1 MGQTD
6 TRCVLNGGIIA
17 TASFEYSPPVS
28 SPLVDMVFVIDT
40 SGSMNDEWDSIC
52 GVIDR
57 DVVSKLKENN
67 IDLKYAIY
75 GLGETKECA
84 KGAVPKTGQEDW
96 GQGIIWAANEY
107 AWRSDTRRIIVPV
120 SDEDLV
126 GGDPKTDP
134 ESENKITEAINT
146 ASGKKAAVYG
156 IIGNG
161 ASAEVTDEMT
171 RISSGTGGKA
181 TRFTDPEKLAEALI
195 EIGLK
200 RAYPV
205 YAVSS
210 NATIYMNQTAP
221 NVWVLYQNES
231 QNVTVKVKS
240 ATSDRKGEGDEN
252 GMEDMTLTVHPSIML
267 IETANMPFNVTYA
280 GITRDGSRYN
290 ITRIYVPNETGI
302 NYDYGKEFIVTSKL
316 IVNYTL
322 LETADTLIIDL
333 NNSYFTQMR
342 RDVSYVACSFKKCS
356 TGSGMTTPSPT
367 ADQTKPRAV
376 GASASGRTAT

>member
-84 KGAVPKTGQEDW
+84 KGVVPKTGQEDW

-107 AWRSDTRRIIVPV
+107 TWRSDTRRIIVPV

-134 ESENKITEAINT
+134 ESENKITEAINA

-161 ASAEVTDEMT
+161 ASAGVTDEMT
-171 RISSGTGGKA
+171 RVSSGTGGKA

-240 ATSDRKGEGDEN
+240 ATSDRKGEGDE
-252 GMEDMTLTVHPSIML
+252 
-267 IETANMPFNVTYA
+267 
-280 GITRDGSRYN
+280 
-290 ITRIYVPNETGI
+290 TGWKI
-302 NYDYGKEFIVTSKL
+302 
-316 IVNYTL
+316 
-322 LETADTLIIDL
+322 
-333 NNSYFTQMR
+333 
-342 RDVSYVACSFKKCS
+342 
-356 TGSGMTTPSPT
+356 
-367 ADQTKPRAV
+367 
-376 GASASGRTAT
+376 